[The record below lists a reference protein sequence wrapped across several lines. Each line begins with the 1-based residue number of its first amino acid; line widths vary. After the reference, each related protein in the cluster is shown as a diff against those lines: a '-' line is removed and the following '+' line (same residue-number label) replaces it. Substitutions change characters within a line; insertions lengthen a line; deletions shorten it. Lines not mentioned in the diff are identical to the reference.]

1 MTVRNRVLK
10 ILQKQQ
16 EIDTTSKEVAG
27 VAKEQGLFICDKTV
41 SFILRHYD
49 NLEKRLFQIVSS
61 VE

>member
-1 MTVRNRVLK
+1 MTVRTRVSQ

-16 EIDTTSKEVAG
+16 DIDTTAKEVAG
-27 VAKEQGLFICDKTV
+27 VVKEQGLFVCDKTV